1 MAKTF
6 LDAAWRKLAIA
17 NYTVDPSILVP
28 YLPQGTALDFWQDK
42 CHVSLVGFMFVNTK
56 VLGFRIPFHINFEEV
71 NLRFYVRHLKNGIWK
86 RGVVFIK
93 EIVPRP
99 ALTFVANT
107 LYNENYVTMPMSH
120 NWQLREGKWDIS
132 YQWGKGLTNSLQV
145 IAEQKSSVIEKNS
158 EAEFITEHYW
168 GYTRLSGN
176 KTAQYEVE
184 HPRWEIYKTID
195 YAIHVDFGNIYGRA
209 FEHLQQEKPVSVFL
223 AEGSQIKVKKGSTI

>member
-6 LDAAWRKLAIA
+6 LNAEWRKLAIA
-17 NYTVDPSILVP
+17 NYTVDPSILAP
-28 YLPQGTALDFWQDK
+28 YLPQGTELDFWQDK
-42 CHVSLVGFMFVNTK
+42 CYVSLVGFMFVNTK
-56 VLGFRIPFHINFEEV
+56 ILGFRIPFHINFEEV
-71 NLRFYVRHLKNGIWK
+71 NLRFYVRHLQNGIWK
-86 RGVVFIK
+86 RGVVFVK

-99 ALTFVANT
+99 ALTFVANA

-120 NWQLREGKWDIS
+120 NWQLQGDKWDIS
-132 YQWGKGLTNSLQV
+132 YQWGKGLANSLQV
-145 IAEQKSSVIEKNS
+145 ITEKKSSVIEKNS

-184 HPRWEIYKTID
+184 HPRWEAYKTID
-195 YAIHVDFGNIYGRA
+195 YTIHVDFSKIYGMA
-209 FEHLQQEKPVSVFL
+209 FEHLQHEEPVSVFL